1 MKNTTLLK
9 VLSASAIFT
18 AIAAIESYD
27 HNAFATEVSA
37 TANNTQSDVE
47 TKTVPQDVKNLADG
61 TYNIT
66 SEALKFYGKDGEP
79 SMAAAGLDKDNTKLI
94 VKNGQYSVNVA
105 FKPIKLGAFN
115 GYLGDLKY
123 YDGDKTHS
131 NRYDIQDN
139 EFKDTTIV
147 GNYSEN
153 EKDPFINVYKK
164 KFPGR
169 TVYPKTLSYN
179 VDKNKIDANNKLE
192 TFTQVFVPVMEALPN
207 GSGTQRMIL
216 NYDLSSLAT
225 KTITVPKVDTK
236 KLAKEKAEKE
246 RIERERLAKEK
257 AEKERIERERLA
269 KEKAE
274 KERIEREKLAKEK
287 AEKEKLEREKAE
299 ADRLEK
305 ERLDKEAAAKAQ
317 AEKERLEKEKAQKAE
332 AARLEKERLDKE
344 AAAKA
349 QAEKERLEK
358 EAAAKAEK
366 ERLEKEAATKVEK
379 ERLEKKVKAVEKT
392 VTELKDNKAQLEKL
406 VKEKEE
412 AINNATTEVEKEK
425 LTMEKA
431 AVEKEL
437 TAKVTELKA
446 ENEKAVNLKFEAV
459 KKHAVGNILKDK
471 SLSDKEIKQ
480 LEAIVENA
488 SLKDTLV
495 AKVVENDPSEDVT
508 VTFDNTAIK
517 ADKLVVQKVDKK
529 IAAKVEELVKKA
541 DKNLSVVKTIDLHFE
556 SNNTTINKQGET
568 RAVTITV
575 VANTDEKLEVY
586 YVRETDD
593 KNIVLEKVPS
603 AYKDGKLTFFTN
615 HFSPYTIVKPNPEK
629 PSTSDASSTS
639 TNGNTSAGTET
650 PKSSEVNPDKTPA
663 QSGEQASSQNK
674 ALNKE
679 NADFK
684 DSTDVKDS
692 QDKKET
698 TSTPKPLINDI
709 FGQSEVKDTFV
720 ATPVSNKE
728 NTKNTLD
735 IKKSLA
741 NTGTTAATTG
751 FFGLITLLTAFVLR
765 RKVNK

>member
-66 SEALKFYGKDGEP
+66 SEALNFSEEGRG
-79 SMAAAGLDKDNTKLI
+79 SMAAGALDNEKTKL
-94 VKNGQYSVNVA
+94 VVNNGQYSVNVT
-105 FKPIKLGAFN
+105 FKPIDKFGFK

-123 YDGDKTHS
+123 YDGDKTHA
-131 NRYDIQDN
+131 NRSEIKDSD
-139 EFKDTTIV
+139 FKDTTIIE
-147 GNYSEN
+147 NYSEN
-153 EKDPFINVYKK
+153 EKDAFIDVYKK

-179 VDKNKIDANNKLE
+179 VDKNKIDVNNKLE
-192 TFTQVFVPVMEALPN
+192 TFTQVFVPVMENIFA
-207 GSGTQRMIL
+207 GGGTQRMIL
-216 NYDLSSLAT
+216 KYDLSSLAT
-225 KTITVPKVDTK
+225 KTITVPKIDTK

-246 RIERERLAKEK
+246 RIEREKLAKEK
-257 AEKERIERERLA
+257 AEKERIEAEKLAKEKAEKERIEKERLA

-287 AEKEKLEREKAE
+287 AEKE
-299 ADRLEK
+299 
-305 ERLDKEAAAKAQ
+305 
-317 AEKERLEKEKAQKAE
+317 RLEKEKPIVTAKGE
-332 AARLEKERLDKE
+332 AAIL
-344 AAAKA
+344 
-349 QAEKERLEK
+349 
-358 EAAAKAEK
+358 
-366 ERLEKEAATKVEK
+366 
-379 ERLEKKVKAVEKT
+379 
-392 VTELKDNKAQLEKL
+392 
-406 VKEKEE
+406 
-412 AINNATTEVEKEK
+412 
-425 LTMEKA
+425 
-431 AVEKEL
+431 
-437 TAKVTELKA
+437 KVTEFDLEGYIK
-446 ENEKAVNLKFEAV
+446 NHQGPITTKGEAAILD
-459 KKHAVGNILKDK
+459 KPEFDLEEYIRSQKGSVGEVPSN
-471 SLSDKEIKQ
+471 
-480 LEAIVENA
+480 
-488 SLKDTLV
+488 
-495 AKVVENDPSEDVT
+495 AKVPYNS
-508 VTFDNTAIK
+508 K
-517 ADKLVVQKVDKK
+517 
-529 IAAKVEELVKKA
+529 EE
-541 DKNLSVVKTIDLHFE
+541 
-556 SNNTTINKQGET
+556 
-568 RAVTITV
+568 
-575 VANTDEKLEVY
+575 
-586 YVRETDD
+586 
-593 KNIVLEKVPS
+593 
-603 AYKDGKLTFFTN
+603 FTN
-615 HFSPYTIVKPNPEK
+615 K
-629 PSTSDASSTS
+629 
-639 TNGNTSAGTET
+639 
-650 PKSSEVNPDKTPA
+650 
-663 QSGEQASSQNK
+663 
-674 ALNKE
+674 NKE

>member
-27 HNAFATEVSA
+27 HNAFATEVTA
-37 TANNTQSDVE
+37 TATDNQSDVE
-47 TKTVPQDVKNLADG
+47 TKKVPQDVKNLADG

-147 GNYSEN
+147 ENYSEN
-153 EKDPFINVYKK
+153 EKDPFIDVYKK

-216 NYDLSSLAT
+216 NYDLNSLAT
-225 KTITVPKVDTK
+225 KTITEPKYNLVPLTMMDATANTKSMGDGAIDKSKTRVEKVGDTYHYYVTAK
-236 KLAKEKAEKE
+236 DLAFGPYVGELTNLTVNGTTANLTELGGPNHEKLYHFTSKEKYDVVNVTVDVAAGGRPFHKNTPARFAFDWAKATPITKDIVNQLQNEEKAKANEKVAADQKAKEEKTRIEAEKLAKEKAEKE
-246 RIERERLAKEK
+246 RIEAEKLAKEKAEKEHIEAERLAKEK
-257 AEKERIERERLA
+257 AEKERIEAERLA

-274 KERIEREKLAKEK
+274 KERIEAERLAKEK
-287 AEKEKLEREKAE
+287 
-299 ADRLEK
+299 
-305 ERLDKEAAAKAQ
+305 
-317 AEKERLEKEKAQKAE
+317 AEKERLEKEKAIVTAKGD
-332 AARLEKERLDKE
+332 AAILEVPEFNLEGYIKNHQGPITAKGESAILDKPE
-344 AAAKA
+344 FD
-349 QAEKERLEK
+349 LEEYIRSQK
-358 EAAAKAEK
+358 GS
-366 ERLEKEAATKVEK
+366 LG
-379 ERLEKKVKAVEKT
+379 
-392 VTELKDNKAQLEKL
+392 
-406 VKEKEE
+406 
-412 AINNATTEVEKEK
+412 EVPSN
-425 LTMEKA
+425 
-431 AVEKEL
+431 
-437 TAKVTELKA
+437 AKVPY
-446 ENEKAVNLKFEAV
+446 N
-459 KKHAVGNILKDK
+459 
-471 SLSDKEIKQ
+471 SR
-480 LEAIVENA
+480 
-488 SLKDTLV
+488 
-495 AKVVENDPSEDVT
+495 
-508 VTFDNTAIK
+508 
-517 ADKLVVQKVDKK
+517 
-529 IAAKVEELVKKA
+529 EE
-541 DKNLSVVKTIDLHFE
+541 
-556 SNNTTINKQGET
+556 
-568 RAVTITV
+568 
-575 VANTDEKLEVY
+575 
-586 YVRETDD
+586 
-593 KNIVLEKVPS
+593 
-603 AYKDGKLTFFTN
+603 FTN
-615 HFSPYTIVKPNPEK
+615 K
-629 PSTSDASSTS
+629 
-639 TNGNTSAGTET
+639 
-650 PKSSEVNPDKTPA
+650 
-663 QSGEQASSQNK
+663 
-674 ALNKE
+674 NKE

-720 ATPVSNKE
+720 ATPVSTKE

>member
-27 HNAFATEVSA
+27 HNAFATEVTA
-37 TANNTQSDVE
+37 TATDNQSDVE
-47 TKTVPQDVKNLADG
+47 TKKVPQDVKNLADG

-153 EKDPFINVYKK
+153 EKDPFIDVYKK

-246 RIERERLAKEK
+246 RIEREKLAKEK

-274 KERIEREKLAKEK
+274 KERIEREKLTKEKAEKERIEAERLAKEK
-287 AEKEKLEREKAE
+287 AEKERIEREKLAKEKAE
-299 ADRLEK
+299 KERIEAEKLAKEKAEKERIEK
-305 ERLDKEAAAKAQ
+305 ERLAKEKAEKERIEREKLAKEK
-317 AEKERLEKEKAQKAE
+317 AEKERLEKEKPIVTAKGE
-332 AARLEKERLDKE
+332 AAIL
-344 AAAKA
+344 
-349 QAEKERLEK
+349 
-358 EAAAKAEK
+358 
-366 ERLEKEAATKVEK
+366 
-379 ERLEKKVKAVEKT
+379 
-392 VTELKDNKAQLEKL
+392 
-406 VKEKEE
+406 
-412 AINNATTEVEKEK
+412 
-425 LTMEKA
+425 
-431 AVEKEL
+431 
-437 TAKVTELKA
+437 KVTEFDLEGYIK
-446 ENEKAVNLKFEAV
+446 NHQGPITTKGEAAILD
-459 KKHAVGNILKDK
+459 KPEFDLEEYIRSQKGSVGEVPSN
-471 SLSDKEIKQ
+471 
-480 LEAIVENA
+480 
-488 SLKDTLV
+488 
-495 AKVVENDPSEDVT
+495 AKVPYNS
-508 VTFDNTAIK
+508 K
-517 ADKLVVQKVDKK
+517 
-529 IAAKVEELVKKA
+529 EE
-541 DKNLSVVKTIDLHFE
+541 
-556 SNNTTINKQGET
+556 
-568 RAVTITV
+568 
-575 VANTDEKLEVY
+575 
-586 YVRETDD
+586 
-593 KNIVLEKVPS
+593 
-603 AYKDGKLTFFTN
+603 FTN
-615 HFSPYTIVKPNPEK
+615 K
-629 PSTSDASSTS
+629 
-639 TNGNTSAGTET
+639 
-650 PKSSEVNPDKTPA
+650 
-663 QSGEQASSQNK
+663 
-674 ALNKE
+674 NKE

-728 NTKNTLD
+728 NTKHTLD